1 MSDPFVRTVIYYALS
16 ILGGALVAGLA
27 VLATQLAGPGDV
39 ILWKP
44 ILAAMIGPIISGI
57 AASRLPRPEGAELA
71 AQIDALKTQGVK
83 RGDMVVVAPPKE
95 A

>member
-1 MSDPFVRTVIYYALS
+1 MNDPLIRNLVYYALY
-16 ILGGALVAGLA
+16 ILGGALASGLG
-27 VLATQLAGPGDV
+27 VLATQLAGPGDD

-44 ILAAMIGPIISGI
+44 ILAAMIGPIISGL

-71 AQIDALKTQGVK
+71 AQIDALKAQGVK
-83 RGDMVVVAPPKE
+83 HGDMLVVVPPKE